1 MTTESINALLI
12 APVGSVV
19 AWPGPLSTIP
29 NNWKLCNGEY
39 LLASAFPD
47 LLQVVQDY
55 WGEYDGSGATQSFK
69 LPDLRGVFL
78 RGVNEERNDDYMDPE
93 KDSRPSSKGISN
105 EVGSYQMDSIQS
117 HNHSLGKS
125 SSDKQAHSQM
135 ERDRFADFVQADAGR
150 IQVTSEPKSARVSIE
165 TRSKNAYVNY
175 IIRAL

>member
-1 MTTESINALLI
+1 MRPLGFGPNERSYIAFPSGTCFWEYANSAEDIESRLFAIQSARTTESINALLI

-93 KDSRPSSKGISN
+93 KDG
-105 EVGSYQMDSIQS
+105 
-117 HNHSLGKS
+117 
-125 SSDKQAHSQM
+125 
-135 ERDRFADFVQADAGR
+135 
-150 IQVTSEPKSARVSIE
+150 
-165 TRSKNAYVNY
+165 
-175 IIRAL
+175 